1 MAAKIQLEIDLA
13 FSVTE
18 PAMSDRTPSTVNG
31 TVTASGSTVEV
42 YLDTPEAFSGG
53 TPLSLDA
60 VRELAKALADKGVA
74 VSVTGPKGN
83 LVSLGAVD
91 VSRVQRLLT
100 RSPHIR
106 LGSISALTPM
116 AKSVRGS
123 GKSTGS
129 SGLLPPSTP
138 FPLVPTVNRNIRRRV
153 TTTHHTPGSGRA
165 RLIFVQDS
173 ATWNGQVPR
182 EFNLGPV
189 TTTIGSGGDADLL
202 LPGLDA
208 IHAEVVHNE
217 DDEYVLIPHGP
228 VSGSV
233 NSSGP
238 SVLRTGARIQLGP
251 WCLAYFREEYADHG
265 RPFGGRSGGEL
276 AYQRP
281 QFDPRT
287 GRTEGDGSEGVG
299 DFRRRTR

>member
-1 MAAKIQLEIDLA
+1 MAAKIRLEIDLA
-13 FSVTE
+13 FSMTE
-18 PAMSDRTPSTVNG
+18 PATADRTASTVSG
-31 TVTASGSTVEV
+31 TVTANGSTVEV
-42 YLDTPEAFSGG
+42 FVDSPEAFGG
-53 TPLSLDA
+53 TSTPSLAA

-74 VSVTGPKGN
+74 VSITGPKGN
-83 LVSLGAVD
+83 LVSLGAVEA
-91 VSRVQRLLT
+91 SRVQRLLT

-106 LGSISALTPM
+106 LGSLGALTPL
-116 AKSVRGS
+116 ARSVRGS
-123 GKSTGS
+123 GKAGT

-138 FPLVPTVNRNIRRRV
+138 FPLVPTVNRMIRRRV

-173 ATWNGQVPR
+173 ATWSGQVPR

-189 TTTIGSGGDADLL
+189 STTIGSGPDVDLM

-208 IHAEVVHNE
+208 IHAEVMHN
-217 DDEYVLIPHGP
+217 DADEYVLIPRGP

-233 NSSGP
+233 NPTGP
-238 SVLRTGARIQLGP
+238 SVLRTGARIQLGQ

-299 DFRRRTR
+299 DFRRRPH

>member
-1 MAAKIQLEIDLA
+1 MTARIRLEIDLE

-18 PAMSDRTPSTVNG
+18 PATPDQPPSTVNG
-31 TVTASGSTVEV
+31 TVKANGSTVEV
-42 YLDTPEAFSGG
+42 YLDTPEAFSGSAL
-53 TPLSLDA
+53 PSLDA
-60 VRELAKALADKGVA
+60 VRELAKAFADQGVA
-74 VSVTGPKGN
+74 VSVSGPKGS
-83 LVSLGAVD
+83 LVSLGDVK
-91 VSRVQRLLT
+91 VSRAQRLLT

-106 LGSISALTPM
+106 LGSLSALTPM
-116 AKSVRGS
+116 AKSVRAS
-123 GKSTGS
+123 GKTDAPN
-129 SGLLPPSTP
+129 LLPPSTP
-138 FPLVPTVNRNIRRRV
+138 FPLVPTVNRKIRRRV

-189 TTTIGSGGDADLL
+189 STTIGSGDGVDLM

-208 IHAEVVHNE
+208 VHAEVVHNE
-217 DDEYVLIPHGP
+217 ADEYVLVPHGP

-233 NSSGP
+233 NPTEP
-238 SVLRTGARIQLGP
+238 SVLRTGARIQLGQ

-299 DFRRRTR
+299 DFRRRPR

>member
-1 MAAKIQLEIDLA
+1 MTANIRLEIDLE

-18 PAMSDRTPSTVNG
+18 PATPDQTPSTVNG
-31 TVTASGSTVEV
+31 TVKANGSTVDV
-42 YLDTPEAFSGG
+42 YLDTPEAFGG
-53 TPLSLDA
+53 TTPPTLDA

-74 VSVTGPKGN
+74 VSVSGPKGS
-83 LVSLGAVD
+83 LVSLGAVK
-91 VSRVQRLLT
+91 VSRAQRLLT

-106 LGSISALTPM
+106 LGSLSALTPM
-116 AKSVRGS
+116 VKSVRAS
-123 GKSTGS
+123 GKSETPN
-129 SGLLPPSTP
+129 LLPPPTP
-138 FPLVPTVNRNIRRRV
+138 FPLVPTVNRKIRRRV

-189 TTTIGSGGDADLL
+189 STTIGSGADVDLV
-202 LPGLDA
+202 LPGLEA
-208 IHAEVVHNE
+208 VHAEVVHN
-217 DDEYVLIPHGP
+217 DADEYVLIPHGP

-233 NSSGP
+233 NPTEP
-238 SVLRTGARIQLGP
+238 SVLRTGARIQLGQ

-299 DFRRRTR
+299 DFRRRPR

>member
-1 MAAKIQLEIDLA
+1 MVAKIQLEIDLQ

-18 PAMSDRTPSTVNG
+18 PTSDDQDSTTVSG
-31 TVTASGSTVEV
+31 TVTANGSTVEV
-42 YLDTPEAFSGG
+42 YLDKPEAFGG
-53 TPLSLDA
+53 TTPPTLEA
-60 VRELAKALADKGVA
+60 VRELAKSLAAKGVA

-91 VSRVQRLLT
+91 VPRVQRLLT

-106 LGSISALTPM
+106 LGSVGALAPL

-123 GKSTGS
+123 ASSASTG
-129 SGLLPPSTP
+129 LVPPSTP
-138 FPLVPTVNRNIRRRV
+138 FPLVPTVNRKIRRKV

-182 EFNLGPV
+182 EFNLLPA
-189 TTTIGSGGDADLL
+189 TTRIGGADDVDLL
-202 LPGLDA
+202 LPGLEA
-208 IHAEVVHNE
+208 LHAEVVHND

-228 VSGSV
+228 VSGGI
-233 NSSGP
+233 NPAGP

-287 GRTEGDGSEGVG
+287 GRSEGDGSEGVG
-299 DFRRRTR
+299 DFRRHPR

>member
-1 MAAKIQLEIDLA
+1 MAAKIRLEIDLA
-13 FSVTE
+13 FSMTE
-18 PAMSDRTPSTVNG
+18 SATPDHTPSTING
-31 TVTASGSTVEV
+31 TVTADGSTVEV
-42 YLDTPEAFSGG
+42 FVDSPEAFGG
-53 TPLSLDA
+53 SSTPSLDA

-74 VSVTGPKGN
+74 VSITGPKGN
-83 LVSLGAVD
+83 LVSLGAVE

-106 LGSISALTPM
+106 LGSLSALTPM
-116 AKSVRGS
+116 AKSVRGA
-123 GKSTGS
+123 GKADTP
-129 SGLLPPSTP
+129 GLLPPSTP
-138 FPLVPTVNRNIRRRV
+138 FPLVPTVNRKIRRRV

-189 TTTIGSGGDADLL
+189 TTTIGSGPDVDLV
-202 LPGLDA
+202 LPGLDVV
-208 IHAEVVHNE
+208 HAEVQHN
-217 DDEYVLIPHGP
+217 DADEYVLIPHGP

-233 NSSGP
+233 NPTGP
-238 SVLRTGARIQLGP
+238 SVLRTGARIQLGQ

-299 DFRRRTR
+299 DFRRRPR

>member
-1 MAAKIQLEIDLA
+1 MAANIRLEINLA
-13 FSVTE
+13 FSMVE
-18 PAMSDRTPSTVNG
+18 PATPDHTSSTISG
-31 TVTASGSTVEV
+31 TVTADGTTVEV
-42 YLDTPEAFSGG
+42 FVDSPEAFGG
-53 TPLSLDA
+53 TSVPSLDA
-60 VRELAKALADKGVA
+60 VRALAKALADKGLA
-74 VSVTGPKGN
+74 VSIGGPKGN
-83 LVSLGAVD
+83 LVSLGAVE

-106 LGSISALTPM
+106 LGSLSALTPI
-116 AKSVRGS
+116 AKSTRTS
-123 GKSTGS
+123 GKADAP
-129 SGLLPPSTP
+129 GLLPPSTP
-138 FPLVPTVNRNIRRRV
+138 FPLVPTVNRKIHRRV

-182 EFNLGPV
+182 EFNLGPA
-189 TTTIGSGGDADLL
+189 TTTIGSGPDVDLV
-202 LPGLDA
+202 LPGLDVV
-208 IHAEVVHNE
+208 HAEVVHN
-217 DDEYVLIPHGP
+217 DADEYVLMPRGP

-233 NSSGP
+233 NPTGP
-238 SVLRTGARIQLGP
+238 SVLRTGARIQLGQ

-299 DFRRRTR
+299 DFRRHPR

>member
-1 MAAKIQLEIDLA
+1 MTARIWLEIDLE

-18 PAMSDRTPSTVNG
+18 PATPDQPSSTVNG
-31 TVTASGSTVEV
+31 TVKANGSTVEV
-42 YLDTPEAFSGG
+42 HLDTPEAFAGS
-53 TPLSLDA
+53 TLPDLDA
-60 VRELAKALADKGVA
+60 VRELAKAFADQGVA
-74 VSVTGPKGN
+74 VSVSGPKGN
-83 LVSLGAVD
+83 LVSLGAVK
-91 VSRVQRLLT
+91 VSRAQRLLT

-106 LGSISALTPM
+106 LGSLSALTPM
-116 AKSVRGS
+116 AKSVRAS
-123 GKSTGS
+123 GKSDAPS
-129 SGLLPPSTP
+129 LLPPSTP
-138 FPLVPTVNRNIRRRV
+138 FPLVPTVNRKIRRRV

-165 RLIFVQDS
+165 RLIFVQNS

-189 TTTIGSGGDADLL
+189 STTIGSGDDVDLV

-208 IHAEVVHNE
+208 VHAEVVHN
-217 DDEYVLIPHGP
+217 DADEYVLVPHGP

-233 NSSGP
+233 NPAGP
-238 SVLRTGARIQLGP
+238 SVLRTGARIQLGQ

-287 GRTEGDGSEGVG
+287 GRTERDSSEGVG
-299 DFRRRTR
+299 DFRRRPR